1 VNAYTVTITCEGY
14 NAQMVVKI
22 EDASGTPRI
31 SELCVRPTE
40 GNSLSAAELPSVN
53 LDFLLRSLQQP
64 GPTPG
69 PAGGPNGGSGG
80 FGFSA
85 TGTGPAATAS
95 DLTSENGAAENL
107 AAENLADPSLADP
120 NLADPNLADPNL
132 ADPSLAGQ
140 DRADKAT
147 SATAV
152 DQSWARRDTGKR
164 AKRVGGTAKDGAKNG
179 ASSDGAV
186 ATQQASGPAERGRR
200 RIRTN
205 ATVSGARAYR
215 RMPDDL
221 AETYA
226 QSGSVTAVAKHY
238 GVPRHTAQGWVDRL
252 RRQG

>member
-64 GPTPG
+64 GLTPG
-69 PAGGPNGGSGG
+69 PVGGPNGGLGSSGG
-80 FGFSA
+80 FSFSA
-85 TGTGPAATAS
+85 TGAGPVATA
-95 DLTSENGAAENL
+95 
-107 AAENLADPSLADP
+107 ADPASQNGSAEDGTAG
-120 NLADPNLADPNL
+120 NLADPNLPDQDQADRTTP
-132 ADPSLAGQ
+132 AAPP
-140 DRADKAT
+140 
-147 SATAV
+147 V
-152 DQSWARRDTGKR
+152 DQAWVRQDAGKR
-164 AKRVGGTAKDGAKNG
+164 AKRAGNTAKTGAKNG
-179 ASSDGAV
+179 AAGDGAV

>member
-107 AAENLADPSLADP
+107 TAE
-120 NLADPNLADPNL
+120 NL